1 MTENNKSKDQLIVE
15 LAELRLR
22 KDTLIEAL
30 EARCRRSEQ
39 ALRIETEF
47 NDSLIQS
54 SPVLFI
60 AVAPDGS
67 ALFMNEMMLTTLG
80 YTCDEVIGLD
90 YVNNFVPAHE
100 RTRTANIFKQAALSK
115 TGIFNEHPV
124 MTKDGRELLVEWHGR
139 SVFKNDGEL
148 NFFFA
153 VGIDI
158 TDRRLYEKSLRRAYK
173 DLERRYEGKI
183 AELHK
188 TYELLRHEMSE
199 RQRVEEALQERDER
213 YWSTFH
219 ANPSSLTITR
229 INDGRYIQVNE
240 GFLRQTGYKKEEVIG
255 KTPFELDIFVNPG
268 DRQRFI
274 SVLKDLGEVS
284 GFELKYRTKDGI
296 TKYTLLSAK
305 PIRFD
310 GEDCLI
316 TVVTDISELKRA
328 EESLRESEEENR
340 LIVEN
345 ASDGI
350 FVFQAGVIKFANP
363 RCIDITG
370 YSPGEL
376 NQKSFFDLVHSED
389 LPLVRSICLEPK
401 TKETAGNR
409 YPIRLSHRSGRPVW
423 VEITAV
429 PITWEARPAVLS
441 FLRDINA
448 QKQLEREQE
457 KLEGQLRQAQK
468 IQAIGT
474 LAGGIAHDFNN
485 ILAAIIGYS
494 EMALN
499 EAIDTSRSH
508 RWLTRVMEASH
519 RAKELVHQ
527 ILMFSR
533 QDEKKRRS
541 VEIATVVKEALKLV
555 RASIPSTIEIE
566 LNINSDAGFI
576 LADPTQIHQVIMNL
590 ATNAAHAMDADG
602 GILSVEI
609 SDLIMEEGKMS
620 QGLSLKPGHY
630 VELTLGDT
638 GSGMTQEVRD
648 RIFEPF
654 FTTKD
659 QGEGTGMGLSVV
671 HGIVK
676 SHDGGIDVFSEPGKG
691 STFHLYFP
699 QMAHARPEE
708 TTVTRQIPRG
718 HEHILFID
726 DEPMVADMIKD
737 LLENLGYQVTAMTNP
752 VEGLETFCAK
762 PDQFDLVITDQTMPK
777 IVGIELARRVS
788 AFRPEI
794 PVILCIG
801 FDEPQL
807 AEKAQLAGIRQIMVK
822 PFSKRELAELIRQVL
837 DQK

>member
-1 MTENNKSKDQLIVE
+1 MAENNKSKDQLIAE

-60 AVAPDGS
+60 AVAPDGTV
-67 ALFMNEMMLTTLG
+67 LFMNEMMLTTLG
-80 YTCDEVIGLD
+80 YSCDEVIGLD
-90 YVNNFVPAHE
+90 YVNSFVPEHD

-115 TGIFNEHPV
+115 TGILNEHPV

-139 SVFKNDGEL
+139 SVYKNDGEL

-183 AELHK
+183 TELHK

-240 GFLRQTGYKKEEVIG
+240 GFLRQAGYKKEEIIG
-255 KTPFELDIFVNPG
+255 KTPFDLDIFVNPG

-274 SVLKDLGEVS
+274 SILKDLGEVS

-296 TKYTLLSAK
+296 SKYTLLSAK

-316 TVVTDISELKRA
+316 TVVTDISELKRT

-350 FVFQAGVIKFANP
+350 FVFQAGVIKFVNP
-363 RCIDITG
+363 RGIDITG

-376 NQKSFFDLVHSED
+376 NQKPFFDLVHSDD
-389 LPLVRSICLEPK
+389 LPLVRSIFLEPK
-401 TKETAGNR
+401 TKEAAGNR
-409 YPIRLSHRSGRPVW
+409 YPIRLLHQSGHPVW
-423 VEITAV
+423 AEITAV

-448 QKQLEREQE
+448 QKQLEMEQE

-499 EAIDTSRSH
+499 EAVDTSRSH

-519 RAKELVHQ
+519 RAKELVNQ

-555 RASIPSTIEIE
+555 RASIPSTIEIK
-566 LNINSDAGFI
+566 LDISSDTGFI

-630 VELTLGDT
+630 VELSIGDT

-699 QMAHARPEE
+699 KMAGSRPEE
-708 TTVTRQIPRG
+708 TPVTGQIPTG
-718 HEHILFID
+718 HEPILFID
-726 DEPMVADMIKD
+726 DESMVADMAKD
-737 LLENLGYQVTAMTNP
+737 LLENLGYLVTAMTDP
-752 VEGLETFCAK
+752 IEALEIFCAK
-762 PDQFDLVITDQTMPK
+762 PGRFDLIITDQTMPK
-777 IVGIELARRVS
+777 LVGIELAKRVF

-807 AEKAQLAGIRQIMVK
+807 VEKAKLAGICQIIVK

-837 DQK
+837 DEK